1 MTYILETKNLTKKYK
16 NTQALECIN
25 IKLEK
30 GNIYGFVGQ
39 NGAGKTTLIRLIT
52 GLSFPTSGELY
63 LFEQTGEKN
72 LQEQRKRLGCMVET
86 PALYPNMTAYQ
97 NLEIQ
102 RIQRG
107 IPDKKVIEDTLELV
121 GLRDTGKKKAKDF
134 SLGMK
139 QRLGIALALIND
151 PEFLI
156 LDEPVNGLDPIGIVE
171 VRKLIKRLNKEKGMT
186 ILISSHILE
195 ELYHT
200 VDHYIIISHGNIL
213 ETLTQEELNE
223 KCKKHIAINVDDV
236 SIAAT
241 ILEEELH
248 TNNYKIMPDKTIRL
262 YDYLDDIKSVS
273 VALSR
278 NNLIITGISL
288 SGDSLEDYFIRRIGG
303 DKCDQSV

>member
-1 MTYILETKNLTKKYK
+1 MTYVLETKNLTKRYK
-16 NTQALECIN
+16 NTQALDNIN

-63 LFEQTGEKN
+63 LFGQTGEKK

-107 IPDKKVIEDTLELV
+107 IPDKRVIEDTLELV
-121 GLRDTGKKKAKDF
+121 GLKDTGKKKAKDF

-156 LDEPVNGLDPIGIVE
+156 LDEPVNGLDPVGIVE
-171 VRKLIKRLNKEKGMT
+171 IIELIKRLNKEKGMT

-200 VDHYIIISHGNIL
+200 ANHYIIISHGNIL

-223 KCKKHIAINVDDV
+223 KCKKHIAINVDDI
-236 SIAAT
+236 SLAAT

-248 TNNYKIMPDKTIRL
+248 TKNFQVMPDKTIRL

-288 SGDSLEDYFIRRIGG
+288 AGDSLEDYFIRRIGG
-303 DKCDQSV
+303 RKYD

>member
-1 MTYILETKNLTKKYK
+1 MTYVLETKNLKKKYK
-16 NTQALECIN
+16 NTQALDGVD

-63 LFEQTGEKN
+63 LFGQTGEKK

-121 GLRDTGKKKAKDF
+121 GLKDTGKKKAKDF

-156 LDEPVNGLDPIGIVE
+156 LDEPVNGLDPVGIVE
-171 VRKLIKRLNKEKGMT
+171 IRELIKRLNKEKGMT

-195 ELYHT
+195 ELYQT
-200 VDHYIIISHGNIL
+200 ADHYIIISNGKIL
-213 ETLTQEELNE
+213 ESLTQEELNE

-248 TNNYKIMPDKTIRL
+248 TNNYQIMPDKTIRL
-262 YDYLDDIKSVS
+262 YDCLDDIKSVS
-273 VALSR
+273 IALSR

-288 SGDSLEDYFIRRIGG
+288 AGDSLEDYFIRRIGG
-303 DKCDQSV
+303 RKCD

>member
-1 MTYILETKNLTKKYK
+1 MTYVLETKNLTKKYK
-16 NTQALECIN
+16 NTQALDNIN

-63 LFEQTGEKN
+63 LFGQTGEKK

-121 GLRDTGKKKAKDF
+121 GLKDTGKKKAKDF

-156 LDEPVNGLDPIGIVE
+156 LDEPVNGLDPVGIVE
-171 VRKLIKRLNKEKGMT
+171 IRELIKRLNKEKGMT

-200 VDHYIIISHGNIL
+200 ANHYIIISHGNIL

-223 KCKKHIAINVDDV
+223 KCKKHIAINVDDE
-236 SIAAT
+236 SLAAT

-248 TNNYKIMPDKTIRL
+248 TNNYQIMPDKTIRL

-273 VALSR
+273 IALSR

-288 SGDSLEDYFIRRIGG
+288 AGDSLEDYFIRRIGG
-303 DKCDQSV
+303 GTCD

>member
-1 MTYILETKNLTKKYK
+1 MTYVLETKNLTKKYK
-16 NTQALECIN
+16 NTQALDNIN

-63 LFEQTGEKN
+63 LFGQTGEKK

-121 GLRDTGKKKAKDF
+121 GLKDTGKKKAKDF

-156 LDEPVNGLDPIGIVE
+156 LDEPVNGLDPVGIVE
-171 VRKLIKRLNKEKGMT
+171 IRELIKRLNKEKGMT

-200 VDHYIIISHGNIL
+200 ADHYIIISNGNIL

-241 ILEEELH
+241 ILEDELH
-248 TNNYKIMPDKTIRL
+248 TNNYQIMPDKTIRL

-273 VALSR
+273 IALSR

-288 SGDSLEDYFIRRIGG
+288 AGDSLEDYFIRRIGG
-303 DKCDQSV
+303 GTCD

>member
-1 MTYILETKNLTKKYK
+1 MTYVLETKNLTKKYK
-16 NTQALECIN
+16 NTQALDGVD

-63 LFEQTGEKN
+63 LFGQTGEKK

-107 IPDKKVIEDTLELV
+107 IPDKKVIDDTLELV
-121 GLRDTGKKKAKDF
+121 GLKDTEKKKAKDF

-156 LDEPVNGLDPIGIVE
+156 LDEPVNGLDPVGIVE
-171 VRKLIKRLNKEKGMT
+171 IRELIKRLNKEKGMT

-200 VDHYIIISHGNIL
+200 ADHYIIISHGNIL

-223 KCKKHIAINVDDV
+223 KCKKHIAINVDNI
-236 SIAAT
+236 SLAAT

-248 TNNYKIMPDKTIRL
+248 TKNFQVMPDKTIRL

-288 SGDSLEDYFIRRIGG
+288 AGDSLEDYFIRRIGG
-303 DKCDQSV
+303 GTCD

>member
-16 NTQALECIN
+16 NTQALN
-25 IKLEK
+25 NVNLKLEK

-52 GLSFPTSGELY
+52 GLSFPTSGEIY
-63 LFEQTGEKN
+63 LFGQTGEKQ
-72 LQEQRKRLGCMVET
+72 LQAQRKRIGCMVET

-121 GLRDTGKKKAKDF
+121 GLKDTGKKKVKNF

-156 LDEPVNGLDPIGIVE
+156 LDEPVNGLDPVGIVE
-171 VRKLIKRLNKEKGMT
+171 IRELIKRLNKEKGMT

-195 ELYHT
+195 ELHQT
-200 VDHYIIISHGNIL
+200 VNNYIIISHGVIL
-213 ETLTQEELNE
+213 ESLTQSEINE
-223 KCKKHIAINVDDV
+223 KCKKYIAIKVDNV
-236 SIAAT
+236 SLATT
-241 ILEEELH
+241 ILEEQLH
-248 TNNYKIMPDKTIRL
+248 TSNYKIMPDKTICL
-262 YDYLDDIKSVS
+262 YDYIEDIKTVS
-273 VALSR
+273 IALSK
-278 NNLIITGISL
+278 NNLIITGIYL
-288 SGDSLEDYFIRRIGG
+288 AENRFEDYFIRKIGEE
-303 DKCDQSV
+303 

>member
-1 MTYILETKNLTKKYK
+1 MNYILETKNLTKKYK
-16 NTQALECIN
+16 NAQALDGIN

-63 LFEQTGEKN
+63 LFGQTGEKE
-72 LQEQRKRLGCMVET
+72 LQEQRKRIGCMVET

-107 IPDKKVIEDTLELV
+107 IPDKKIIKDTLELV
-121 GLRDTGKKKAKDF
+121 GLKDTGKKNAKDF

-139 QRLGIALALIND
+139 QRLGIAIALIND

-156 LDEPVNGLDPIGIVE
+156 LDEPVNGLDPVGIVE
-171 VRKLIKRLNKEKGMT
+171 IRKLIKRLNKEKGMT

-195 ELYHT
+195 ELYQT
-200 VDHYIIISHGNIL
+200 ADHYIVISHGVIL

-236 SIAAT
+236 SLASV

-248 TNNYKIMPDKTIRL
+248 TRNYQIMPDKTIRL
-262 YDYLDDIKSVS
+262 YDYLEDIKSVS
-273 VALSR
+273 IALSK

-288 SGDSLEDYFIRRIGG
+288 AGDSLEDYFIRRIGV
-303 DKCDQSV
+303 DKCD

>member
-1 MTYILETKNLTKKYK
+1 MTYVLETKNLKKKYK
-16 NTQALECIN
+16 NTQALDGVD

-63 LFEQTGEKN
+63 LFGQTGEKK

-121 GLRDTGKKKAKDF
+121 GLKHTGKKKAKDF

-156 LDEPVNGLDPIGIVE
+156 LDEPVNGLDPVGIVE
-171 VRKLIKRLNKEKGMT
+171 IRELIKRLNKEKGMT

-195 ELYHT
+195 ELYQT
-200 VDHYIIISHGNIL
+200 ADHYIIISNGKIL
-213 ETLTQEELNE
+213 ESLTQEELNE
-223 KCKKHIAINVDDV
+223 KCKKHIAINIDDV

-248 TNNYKIMPDKTIRL
+248 TNNYQIMPDKTIRL

-273 VALSR
+273 IALSR

-288 SGDSLEDYFIRRIGG
+288 AGDSLEDYFIRRIGG
-303 DKCDQSV
+303 RKYD

>member
-1 MTYILETKNLTKKYK
+1 MMTYVLETKNLTKKYK
-16 NTQALECIN
+16 NTQALDGVD

-63 LFEQTGEKN
+63 LFGQTGEKK

-107 IPDKKVIEDTLELV
+107 IPDKKVIDDTLELV
-121 GLRDTGKKKAKDF
+121 GLKDTEKKKAKDF

-156 LDEPVNGLDPIGIVE
+156 LDEPVNGLDPVGIVE
-171 VRKLIKRLNKEKGMT
+171 IRELIKRLNKEKGMT

-200 VDHYIIISHGNIL
+200 ADHYIIISHGNIL

-223 KCKKHIAINVDDV
+223 KCKKHIAINVDNI
-236 SIAAT
+236 SLAAT

-248 TNNYKIMPDKTIRL
+248 TKNFQVMPDKTIRL

-288 SGDSLEDYFIRRIGG
+288 AGDSLEDYFIRRIGG
-303 DKCDQSV
+303 GTCD

>member
-1 MTYILETKNLTKKYK
+1 MTYVLEIKGLVKKYK
-16 NTQALECIN
+16 STLALDNIN

-30 GNIYGFVGQ
+30 GKIYGFIGQ

-52 GLSFPTSGELY
+52 GLSFQTFGEIY
-63 LFEQTGEKN
+63 LFGQTGEKQ
-72 LQEQRKRLGCMVET
+72 LQEQRKRMGCMVET

-121 GLRDTGKKKAKDF
+121 GLKDIGNKKVKDF

-156 LDEPVNGLDPIGIVE
+156 LDEPVNGLDPVGIVE
-171 VRKLIKRLNKEKGMT
+171 IRQLIKRLNKERGMT

-195 ELYHT
+195 ELYQT
-200 VDHYIIISHGNIL
+200 ADHYIIISNGVIL
-213 ETLTQEELNE
+213 ESLTQEELND
-223 KCKKHIAINVDDV
+223 KCKRHLAIKVDDTLLAV
-236 SIAAT
+236 T

-248 TNNYKIMPDKTIRL
+248 AKNYQVMPDKTIRL

-273 VALSR
+273 IALSR

-288 SGDSLEDYFIRRIGG
+288 AGDNLEDYFIRRIGEG
-303 DKCDQSV
+303 KHE

>member
-1 MTYILETKNLTKKYK
+1 MTYVLETKNLTKKYK
-16 NTQALECIN
+16 NTQALDGVD

-63 LFEQTGEKN
+63 LFGQTGEKK

-121 GLRDTGKKKAKDF
+121 GLKDTEKKKAKDF

-156 LDEPVNGLDPIGIVE
+156 LDEPVNGLDPLGIVE
-171 VRKLIKRLNKEKGMT
+171 IRELIKRLNKEKGMT

-195 ELYHT
+195 ELYQT
-200 VDHYIIISHGNIL
+200 ADHYIIISNGRIL
-213 ETLTQEELNE
+213 EALTQEELNE

-248 TNNYKIMPDKTIRL
+248 TNNYQIMPDKTIRL
-262 YDYLDDIKSVS
+262 YDYLEDIKSVS
-273 VALSR
+273 IALSR

-288 SGDSLEDYFIRRIGG
+288 AGDSLEDYFIRRIGG
-303 DKCDQSV
+303 RKYD

>member
-16 NTQALECIN
+16 NTQVLNDVN

-39 NGAGKTTLIRLIT
+39 NGAGKTTLIRIIT
-52 GLSFPTSGELY
+52 GLSFPTSGEIY
-63 LFEQTGEKN
+63 LFGQTGEKQ
-72 LQEQRKRLGCMVET
+72 LQMQRKRIGCMVEN

-107 IPDKKVIEDTLELV
+107 IPDKEVIEDTLELV
-121 GLRDTGKKKAKDF
+121 GLKDTGKKKVKNF

-156 LDEPVNGLDPIGIVE
+156 LDEPVNGLDPVGIVE
-171 VRKLIKRLNKEKGMT
+171 IRELIKRLNEEKGMT

-195 ELYHT
+195 ELHQT
-200 VDHYIIISHGNIL
+200 VNNYIIISHGVIL
-213 ETLTQEELNE
+213 ESLTQSEINE
-223 KCKKHIAINVDDV
+223 KCKKYIAIKVDNV
-236 SIAAT
+236 SLATT
-241 ILEEELH
+241 ILEEKLH
-248 TNNYKIMPDKTIRL
+248 TSNYKIMPDKTICL
-262 YDYLDDIKSVS
+262 YDYIEDIKTVS
-273 VALSR
+273 VALSK
-278 NNLIITGISL
+278 NNLIITGIYL
-288 SGDSLEDYFIRRIGG
+288 SENRFEDYFIRKIGEE
-303 DKCDQSV
+303 

>member
-1 MTYILETKNLTKKYK
+1 MTYVLETKNLKKKYK
-16 NTQALECIN
+16 NTQALDGIN

-30 GNIYGFVGQ
+30 GNVYGFIGQ

-52 GLSFPTSGELY
+52 GLSFPTSGEIY
-63 LFEQTGEKN
+63 LFGQNGEKE
-72 LQEQRKRLGCMVET
+72 LQEQRKRIGCMVET

-107 IPDKKVIEDTLELV
+107 IPDKKVIQDTLELV
-121 GLRDTGKKKAKDF
+121 GLKDTGKKKAKDF

-156 LDEPVNGLDPIGIVE
+156 LDEPVNGLDPVGIIE
-171 VRKLIKRLNKEKGMT
+171 IRELIKRLNKEKGMT

-195 ELYHT
+195 ELYQT
-200 VDHYIIISHGNIL
+200 ADHYIIISHGVIL

-223 KCKKHIAINVDDV
+223 KCKKHIAIKVDDT
-236 SIAAT
+236 SLATT
-241 ILEEELH
+241 ILEDELH
-248 TNNYKIMPDKTIRL
+248 TKNYQVMPDKTIRL

-273 VALSR
+273 VALSK

-288 SGDSLEDYFIRRIGG
+288 SGDSLEDYFIRRIGVG
-303 DKCDQSV
+303 KCD

>member
-1 MTYILETKNLTKKYK
+1 MTYVLEAKNLTKKYK
-16 NTQALECIN
+16 NTQALDGIN

-63 LFEQTGEKN
+63 LFGQTGEKQ
-72 LQEQRKRLGCMVET
+72 LQEQRKRIGCMVET

-97 NLEIQ
+97 NLKIQ

-121 GLRDTGKKKAKDF
+121 GLKDTGKKKVKNF

-156 LDEPVNGLDPIGIVE
+156 LDEPVNGLDPVGIVE
-171 VRKLIKRLNKEKGMT
+171 IRELIKKLNKEKGMT

-195 ELYHT
+195 ELYQT
-200 VDHYIIISHGNIL
+200 VDHYIIISHGAIL
-213 ETLTQEELNE
+213 ESLTQTELNE
-223 KCKKHIAINVDDV
+223 KCKKHISIKVDDV
-236 SIAAT
+236 SMAT
-241 ILEEELH
+241 AVLEEELH
-248 TNNYKIMPDKTIRL
+248 TNNYQIMPDKSIRL
-262 YDYLDDIKSVS
+262 YDYIEDIKSVS

-288 SGDSLEDYFIRRIGG
+288 AGDNLEDYFIRRIGG
-303 DKCDQSV
+303 NKCD

>member
-1 MTYILETKNLTKKYK
+1 MTYVLETKNLTKKYK
-16 NTQALECIN
+16 NTQVLDGVD

-63 LFEQTGEKN
+63 LFGQTGEKK
-72 LQEQRKRLGCMVET
+72 LQEQRKRIGCMVET
-86 PALYPNMTAYQ
+86 PVLYPNMTAYQ

-121 GLRDTGKKKAKDF
+121 GLKDTGKKKAKDF

-151 PEFLI
+151 PELLI
-156 LDEPVNGLDPIGIVE
+156 LDEPVNGLDPVGIVE
-171 VRKLIKRLNKEKGMT
+171 IRELIKRLNKEKGMT

-200 VDHYIIISHGNIL
+200 ANHYIIISHGNIL

-223 KCKKHIAINVDDV
+223 KCKKHIAINVDDE
-236 SIAAT
+236 SLAAT

-248 TNNYKIMPDKTIRL
+248 TNNYQIMADKTIRL

-273 VALSR
+273 IALSR

-288 SGDSLEDYFIRRIGG
+288 AGDSLEDYFIRRIGG
-303 DKCDQSV
+303 GTCD

>member
-1 MTYILETKNLTKKYK
+1 MTYVLETKNLTKKYK
-16 NTQALECIN
+16 NTHALECIN

-63 LFEQTGEKN
+63 LFGQTGEKN

-107 IPDKKVIEDTLELV
+107 IPDKRVIEDTLELV
-121 GLRDTGKKKAKDF
+121 GLSDTGKKKAKDF

-186 ILISSHILE
+186 ILISSHILD

-200 VDHYIIISHGNIL
+200 ADHYIIISHGSIL

-241 ILEEELH
+241 ILEKELH

-273 VALSR
+273 IALSR

-288 SGDSLEDYFIRRIGG
+288 SGDSLEDYFIQRIGG
-303 DKCDQSV
+303 DKCDQYV

>member
-1 MTYILETKNLTKKYK
+1 MTYVLETKNLTKKYK
-16 NTQALECIN
+16 NTQALDGVD

-63 LFEQTGEKN
+63 LFGQTGEKN

-121 GLRDTGKKKAKDF
+121 GLKDTGKKKAKDF

-156 LDEPVNGLDPIGIVE
+156 LDEPVNGLDPVGIVE
-171 VRKLIKRLNKEKGMT
+171 IRELIKRLNKEKGMT

-200 VDHYIIISHGNIL
+200 ADHYIIISHGNIL

-223 KCKKHIAINVDDV
+223 KCKKHIAINVDDE
-236 SIAAT
+236 SLAAT
-241 ILEEELH
+241 ILEDELH
-248 TNNYKIMPDKTIRL
+248 TNNYQIMPDKTIRL

-273 VALSR
+273 IALSR

-288 SGDSLEDYFIRRIGG
+288 AGDSLEDYFIRRIGG
-303 DKCDQSV
+303 GTCD

>member
-1 MTYILETKNLTKKYK
+1 MTYVLETKNLTKKYK

-63 LFEQTGEKN
+63 LFGQTGEKN

-107 IPDKKVIEDTLELV
+107 IPDKRVIEDTLELV

-186 ILISSHILE
+186 ILISSHILD

-200 VDHYIIISHGNIL
+200 ADHYIIISHGSIL

-223 KCKKHIAINVDDV
+223 KCKKHIAINVHDV
-236 SIAAT
+236 YIAAT
-241 ILEEELH
+241 ILEKELH

-273 VALSR
+273 IALSR

-288 SGDSLEDYFIRRIGG
+288 SGDSLEDYFIQRIGG
-303 DKCDQSV
+303 DKCDQYV

>member
-1 MTYILETKNLTKKYK
+1 MMTYVLETKNLTKRYK
-16 NTQALECIN
+16 NTQALDNIN

-63 LFEQTGEKN
+63 LFGQTGEKK

-107 IPDKKVIEDTLELV
+107 IPDKRVIEDTLELV
-121 GLRDTGKKKAKDF
+121 GLKDTGKKKAKDF

-156 LDEPVNGLDPIGIVE
+156 LDEPVNGLDPVGIVE
-171 VRKLIKRLNKEKGMT
+171 IIELIKRLNKEKGMT

-200 VDHYIIISHGNIL
+200 ANHYIIISHGNIL

-223 KCKKHIAINVDDV
+223 KCKKHIAINVDDI
-236 SIAAT
+236 SLAAT

-248 TNNYKIMPDKTIRL
+248 TKNFQVMPDKTIRL

-288 SGDSLEDYFIRRIGG
+288 AGDSLEDYFIRRIGG
-303 DKCDQSV
+303 RKYD

>member
-1 MTYILETKNLTKKYK
+1 MNYILETKNLTKKYK
-16 NTQALECIN
+16 NTQALDGIN

-52 GLSFPTSGELY
+52 GLSFPNSGELY
-63 LFEQTGEKN
+63 LFGQTGEKE
-72 LQEQRKRLGCMVET
+72 LQEQRKRIGCMVET

-107 IPDKKVIEDTLELV
+107 IPDKKIIKDTLELV
-121 GLRDTGKKKAKDF
+121 GLKDTGKKNAKDF

-139 QRLGIALALIND
+139 QRLGIAIALIND

-156 LDEPVNGLDPIGIVE
+156 LDEPVNGLDPVGIVE
-171 VRKLIKRLNKEKGMT
+171 IRKLIQRLNKEKGIT

-195 ELYHT
+195 ELYQT
-200 VDHYIIISHGNIL
+200 ADHYIIISHGAIL
-213 ETLTQEELNE
+213 EILTQKELNE
-223 KCKKHIAINVDDV
+223 KCKKHISIKVDDV
-236 SIAAT
+236 SAT
-241 ILEEELH
+241 AVILEEELH
-248 TNNYKIMPDKTIRL
+248 TNNYQIMPDKSICL
-262 YDYLDDIKSVS
+262 YDYIEDIKSVS
-273 VALSR
+273 VALSK

-288 SGDSLEDYFIRRIGG
+288 AGDNLEDYFIRRIGG
-303 DKCDQSV
+303 GTCD

>member
-1 MTYILETKNLTKKYK
+1 MTYVLETKDLTKKYK
-16 NTQALECIN
+16 NTQALDGVN

-30 GNIYGFVGQ
+30 GNIYGFIGQ

-63 LFEQTGEKN
+63 LFGQTGEKQ
-72 LQEQRKRLGCMVET
+72 LQEQRKRIGCMVET

-107 IPDKKVIEDTLELV
+107 IPDKKVIKDTLELV
-121 GLRDTGKKKAKDF
+121 GLKDTGKKKAKDF

-156 LDEPVNGLDPIGIVE
+156 LDEPVNGLDPVGIVE
-171 VRKLIKRLNKEKGMT
+171 VRELIKRLNKEKGMT
-186 ILISSHILE
+186 ILISSHILD
-195 ELYHT
+195 ELYQT
-200 VDHYIIISHGNIL
+200 VDHYIIISHGSIL
-213 ETLTQEELNE
+213 ENLTQSELNE
-223 KCKKHIAINVDDV
+223 KCKKHIAIKVDDV
-236 SIAAT
+236 SLAAT
-241 ILEEELH
+241 ILEEQLN
-248 TNNYKIMPDKTIRL
+248 TRNYQIMPDKTIRL
-262 YDYLDDIKSVS
+262 YDYIEDVKSVS
-273 VALSR
+273 VALSK

-288 SGDSLEDYFIRRIGG
+288 TGDRFEDYFIRRIGG
-303 DKCDQSV
+303 NKCE

>member
-1 MTYILETKNLTKKYK
+1 MTYVLETKNLTKRYK
-16 NTQALECIN
+16 NTQALDNIN

-63 LFEQTGEKN
+63 LFGQTGEKK

-121 GLRDTGKKKAKDF
+121 GLKHTGKKKAKDF

-156 LDEPVNGLDPIGIVE
+156 LDEPVNGLDPVGIVE
-171 VRKLIKRLNKEKGMT
+171 IRELIKRLNKEKGMT

-195 ELYHT
+195 ELYQT
-200 VDHYIIISHGNIL
+200 ADHYIIISNGKIL
-213 ETLTQEELNE
+213 ESLTQEELNE
-223 KCKKHIAINVDDV
+223 KCKKHIAINIDDV

-248 TNNYKIMPDKTIRL
+248 TNNYQIMPDKTIRL

-273 VALSR
+273 IALSR

-288 SGDSLEDYFIRRIGG
+288 AGDSLEDYFIRRIGG
-303 DKCDQSV
+303 RKYD

>member
-1 MTYILETKNLTKKYK
+1 MTYVLETKNLTKKYK
-16 NTQALECIN
+16 NTQALDNIN

-63 LFEQTGEKN
+63 LFGQTGEKK
-72 LQEQRKRLGCMVET
+72 LQEQRRRLGCMVET

-121 GLRDTGKKKAKDF
+121 GLKDTGKKKAKDF

-139 QRLGIALALIND
+139 QRLGIALALVND

-156 LDEPVNGLDPIGIVE
+156 LDEPVNGLDPVGIVE
-171 VRKLIKRLNKEKGMT
+171 IRELIKRLNKEKGMT

-200 VDHYIIISHGNIL
+200 ADNYIIISNGNIL

-223 KCKKHIAINVDDV
+223 KCKKHIAINVDDE
-236 SIAAT
+236 SLAAT

-248 TNNYKIMPDKTIRL
+248 TNNYQIMPDKTIRL

-273 VALSR
+273 IALSR

-288 SGDSLEDYFIRRIGG
+288 TGDSLEDYFIRRIWGG
-303 DKCDQSV
+303 KCD

>member
-1 MTYILETKNLTKKYK
+1 M
-16 NTQALECIN
+16 
-25 IKLEK
+25 
-30 GNIYGFVGQ
+30 
-39 NGAGKTTLIRLIT
+39 IRLIT

-63 LFEQTGEKN
+63 LFGQTGEKE
-72 LQEQRKRLGCMVET
+72 LQGQRKRIGCMVET

-121 GLRDTGKKKAKDF
+121 GLKHTGKKKAKDF

-156 LDEPVNGLDPIGIVE
+156 LDEPVNGLDPVGIVE
-171 VRKLIKRLNKEKGMT
+171 IRELIKRLNKEKGMT

-195 ELYHT
+195 ELYQT
-200 VDHYIIISHGNIL
+200 ADHYIIISNGKIL
-213 ETLTQEELNE
+213 ESLTQEELNE

-241 ILEEELH
+241 ILEKELH
-248 TNNYKIMPDKTIRL
+248 TNNYQIMPDKTIRL

-273 VALSR
+273 IALSR

-288 SGDSLEDYFIRRIGG
+288 AGDSLEDYFIRRIGG
-303 DKCDQSV
+303 GKCD

>member
-16 NTQALECIN
+16 NTQALDGIN

-30 GNIYGFVGQ
+30 GNVYGFIGQ

-63 LFEQTGEKN
+63 LFGQTGEKE
-72 LQEQRKRLGCMVET
+72 LQEQRKRIGCMVET

-107 IPDKKVIEDTLELV
+107 IPDKRVIQDTLELV
-121 GLRDTGKKKAKDF
+121 GLKDTGKKKAKDF

-156 LDEPVNGLDPIGIVE
+156 LDEPINGLDPVGIVE
-171 VRKLIKRLNKEKGMT
+171 IRQLIKRLNKEKGMT
-186 ILISSHILE
+186 IFISSHILE
-195 ELYHT
+195 ELYQT
-200 VDHYIIISHGNIL
+200 ADHYIIISHGVIL

-223 KCKKHIAINVDDV
+223 KCKKHIAIKVDDT
-236 SIAAT
+236 SLAT
-241 ILEEELH
+241 TTLEDELH
-248 TNNYKIMPDKTIRL
+248 TKNYQVMSDRTIRL

-288 SGDSLEDYFIRRIGG
+288 SGDSLEDYFIHRIGG
-303 DKCDQSV
+303 GKCD

>member
-1 MTYILETKNLTKKYK
+1 MTYVLETKNLTKKYK
-16 NTQALECIN
+16 NTQALDGVN
-25 IKLEK
+25 IKIEK
-30 GNIYGFVGQ
+30 GNVYGFVGQ

-63 LFEQTGEKN
+63 LFGETGEKK

-121 GLRDTGKKKAKDF
+121 GLKDTGKKKAKDF

-156 LDEPVNGLDPIGIVE
+156 LDEPVNGLDPVGIVE
-171 VRKLIKRLNKEKGMT
+171 IRELIKRLNKEKGMT
-186 ILISSHILE
+186 ILISSHILG
-195 ELYHT
+195 ELYQT
-200 VDHYIIISHGNIL
+200 ADHYIIISHGIIL
-213 ETLTQEELNE
+213 ETLTQKELNE
-223 KCKKHIAINVDDV
+223 KCKKHIAINVDNV
-236 SIAAT
+236 SCAAT
-241 ILEEELH
+241 ILEEKLH
-248 TNNYKIMPDKTIRL
+248 TNNYQIMPDKTIRL

-288 SGDSLEDYFIRRIGG
+288 AGDNLEDYFIHRIEGG
-303 DKCDQSV
+303 KHD

>member
-1 MTYILETKNLTKKYK
+1 MTYVLETKNLTKKYK

-63 LFEQTGEKN
+63 LFGQTGEKN

-107 IPDKKVIEDTLELV
+107 IPDKRVIEDTLELV

-186 ILISSHILE
+186 ILISSHILD

-200 VDHYIIISHGNIL
+200 ADHYIIISHGSIL

-236 SIAAT
+236 YIAAT
-241 ILEEELH
+241 ILEKELH

-273 VALSR
+273 IALSR

-288 SGDSLEDYFIRRIGG
+288 SGDSLEDYFIQRIGG
-303 DKCDQSV
+303 DKCDQYV